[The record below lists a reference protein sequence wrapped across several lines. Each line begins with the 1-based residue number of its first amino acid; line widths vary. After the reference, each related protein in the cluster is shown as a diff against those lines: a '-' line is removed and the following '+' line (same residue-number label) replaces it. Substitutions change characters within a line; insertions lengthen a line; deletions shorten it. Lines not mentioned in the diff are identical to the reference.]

1 MDVYNLNFIETWLDD
16 VATCFVSF
24 DKHIAQIRRNCFL
37 LFFLVNIYIDEYL
50 FVFQTNRNARMK
62 FDNGLFIFFE
72 KIFSPLSAPIFLQFL
87 LEHFFL
93 QFYIFN
99 AEERK
104 VKFL

>member
-50 FVFQTNRNARMK
+50 FVFQTKRNPRMK
-62 FDNGLFIFFE
+62 FDNGLFIFFAF
-72 KIFSPLSAPIFLQFL
+72 ISSNFSPISPRAFL
-87 LEHFFL
+87 LTIL
-93 QFYIFN
+93 Y
-99 AEERK
+99 
-104 VKFL
+104 L